1 MTRAARDGRRD
12 ARDEAGPTRGYSN
25 VYGFKVYSTA
35 FGSAIAGFGNVY
47 LKNIWKFVKVVVSE
61 FSLFGFGLPSGM
73 GPSPAMCSA
82 PIACFDSLQESMR
95 VCALLKLSNY
105 LPLTCFIS
113 TYSTDK

>member
-1 MTRAARDGRRD
+1 MAMTCG
-12 ARDEAGPTRGYSN
+12 
-25 VYGFKVYSTA
+25 
-35 FGSAIAGFGNVY
+35 
-47 LKNIWKFVKVVVSE
+47 KNASRHGCKSDVKVVVSE